1 MGTLYP
7 KVKAMVCLILISV
20 ISTTDS
26 LRAEFASLAHR
37 WVSNTYEEGWVV
49 NSTDALRARAGM
61 ESRRPQS
68 TRS

>member
-26 LRAEFASLAHR
+26 LRAEFASLADTL
-37 WVSNTYEEGWVV
+37 VSNAY
-49 NSTDALRARAGM
+49 
-61 ESRRPQS
+61 
-68 TRS
+68 